1 MTLPQHAANCGPNIW
16 NLRRGDTSLITANR
30 SDIGRIRLVN
40 EDQAWVGQEDGMV
53 AIAIVADGMGG
64 HQAGDVA
71 SQLAVQTFREALAGR
86 ELVIDGGEAAH
97 HVVQAIHQANAVV
110 YDMAAQNEQYHN
122 MGTTVVAAV
131 ADKQQA
137 VIAYIGDSR
146 AYKIKDRYIT
156 QLTDDHTL
164 VNELAKT
171 GQISAEEAANHPRR
185 NVLTRALGTDRDV
198 EVDVRTLEWAPGELL
213 LLCSDGLS
221 NMISEQQMVDT
232 VQAGGLNLDAKAEQ
246 LVELALQAGGDDNI
260 TVVLLY
266 NDADTSKEQEVRIT

>member
-1 MTLPQHAANCGPNIW
+1 M
-16 NLRRGDTSLITANR
+16 ITAKR

-40 EDQAWVGQEDGMV
+40 EDQAWVSLYNDQL

-71 SQLAVQTFREALAGR
+71 SQLAVQTFRESLPAEQLDLAGGQVQ
-86 ELVIDGGEAAH
+86 ELIAG
-97 HVVQAIHQANAVV
+97 AIHQANAVV
-110 YDMAAQNEQYHN
+110 YDVAAQNEQYHN

-131 ADKQQA
+131 ADGQQA
-137 VIAYIGDSR
+137 VIAHIGDSR
-146 AYKIKDRYIT
+146 AYKVSEQSIT

-164 VNELAKT
+164 VNELAKS
-171 GQISAEEAANHPRR
+171 GQISAQEAANHPHR
-185 NVLTRALGTDRDV
+185 NVLIRALGTDAQV
-198 EVDVRTLEWAPGELL
+198 EVDVQTLEWAPGELL

-221 NMISEQQMVDT
+221 NMVSEQQMQRT
-232 VQAGGLNLDAKAEQ
+232 LLGGEGNLEDKAQQ

-266 NDADTSKEQEVRIT
+266 NEAVTGMEQEG

>member
-1 MTLPQHAANCGPNIW
+1 MILLPHAVSFGLNIW
-16 NLRRGDTSLITANR
+16 SLRRGDANLITAKR

-40 EDQAWVGQEDGMV
+40 EDQAWVDLYNNRLAV
-53 AIAIVADGMGG
+53 AIVADGMGG

-71 SQLAVQTFREALAGR
+71 SQLAVQTFREALSAK
-86 ELVIDGGEAAH
+86 ELDIASGQA
-97 HVVQAIHQANAVV
+97 QQLISSAIHQANAVV
-110 YDMAAQNEQYHN
+110 YDVAAQNEQYHN

-131 ADKQQA
+131 AGLQQA
-137 VIAYIGDSR
+137 VIAHIGDSR
-146 AYKIKDRYIT
+146 AYKISKQSIL

-171 GQISAEEAANHPRR
+171 GQISAEEAERHPHR
-185 NVLTRALGTDRDV
+185 NVLTRALGTDAQV
-198 EVDVRTLEWAPGELL
+198 EVDVQTLEWAPGETL

-221 NMISEQQMVDT
+221 NMVSEQQIVDT
-232 VQAGGLNLDAKAEQ
+232 LQRGGWSLDDKAQQ

-266 NDADTSKEQEVRIT
+266 NEAVTGMEQEG